1 MKTIYMKSVLIVMMA
16 MVSLTSFGYKSDY
29 VRGGSDNQTN
39 SGQVKAAACAP
50 ATGMRD
56 LEWNNVKAKIETG
69 GNLWTDRA
77 NSRAAYEVPKGG
89 GVSSL
94 YAGALWLG
102 GRSPDQ
108 QLKLAA
114 ITFRANGNDY
124 WPGPLT
130 NDGSASVNEVV
141 CEQYDRFFVSY
152 RQDAQRHRAY
162 YDCMASGG
170 DDCEED
176 YSVPGYFYTYPAIG
190 NTAAGQDLYLAP
202 FYDYDQDGFYN
213 PQNGDYPW
221 YDFLREVNCAS
232 RKREDIVPLFGDET
246 FYWIFND
253 KGNAH
258 TESQGQPIGM
268 EIRAQAFAFNSNDEI
283 NNMTFYNYVL
293 INQGTQTLTDTYF
306 GSWVDADLG
315 TSTDDYVG
323 CDVRRGLGYCY
334 NGDNN
339 DQTSTSSLGYG
350 LNPPAVG
357 VDFFEGPYQDED
369 NIDNPLT
376 EDIVNATDS
385 IGIPY
390 RGLGIG
396 YGDGVAD
403 NERFG
408 MRRFVYYNNNQNP
421 INGEP
426 SVAIHFYNYMRG
438 IWKNG
443 AEMLYGGNGVSGAG
457 VLTGVPAQYMFPDDT
472 DPANWGTF
480 GVPVE
485 PWSEVSSG
493 NVAADRRFIQSAGP
507 FTLEPGDYNNITMGV
522 VWARATSGEAF
533 ESVRLLRQYDDK
545 AQALFDNCFELVSG
559 PDAPDVSVRE
569 LDREIIL
576 MLSNNNPIS
585 TNFNEA
591 YGPDQGGFD
600 PSIPEELADGTQLD
614 TVARSYKFEGYMVY
628 QLANAD
634 IKANDLGDVTK
645 ARLIAQCDIE
655 NDVTNIVNF
664 TRDPVSGYI
673 VPELKV
679 QGGNEGIRRSFQVK
693 SDAFAQGDSRL
704 INHKTYYFMVLAYG
718 YNNYLQYDL
727 GAESGQDEAFLSS
740 RKGAVGEIPVIAAI
754 PHNNQPGFGGA
765 ILNAQYGDGVVLTRI
780 EGRGNG
786 LSEMTLDPTTEA
798 EILNNIRVSECKYLP
813 GMGPVDVKVID
824 PLALPAADFELSL
837 ESTSA
842 GELAA
847 DSMYWQLINLTSGDT
862 LTSYHSFKVG
872 SEDILLDY
880 GLSINWSQY
889 QYMIDGTPVKHY
901 TEFLSGSM
909 EFADPSK
916 PWFAGIPDAEGFF
929 EGNWIR
935 AGAVKTEGT
944 DATALF
950 EQLYDD
956 FEQGSGIEPFTDAS
970 EAYEGVVG
978 GTWGPYCLA
987 AYSVLN
993 FDVDGDPATPGE
1005 TVNNVAPTINDVKG
1019 DNNTIDSE
1027 RRSSIRGLNNVDIV
1041 FTKDKSKWT
1050 RVPVFEMNANGL
1062 AEDVDGVSNGTAS
1075 KMKMRHHLSV
1085 DKNGKVAGEAGY
1097 NAAEGDLNGLQP
1109 WGMGWFPGYA
1119 VDLGTGER
1127 LNLAFGEDSWLVG
1140 ENGNDM
1146 LWNPTANL
1154 ISPQGF
1160 GQVAAGQHW
1169 IYVFK
1174 NFAFED
1180 NSTSVVP
1187 AYDNGQFMYDQLSNS
1202 SLSSSNWK
1210 KLFRAC
1216 TWVGSAALAPGYSMN
1231 SVEDGLIPN
1240 DLRVRLR
1247 VAKEYDKFRYNSG
1260 DVNDATEA
1268 QNAWRPLYHFSTK
1281 GIAPV
1286 LNNNEAL
1293 TNALDMINVVPNPY
1307 YAFSLYETS
1316 KLDNRVKITNLP
1328 EECTVTIYDMNGTLI
1343 RQFKKADPLTSLDWD
1358 LKNGKNIPI
1367 ASGTYII
1374 HVNVPGAG
1382 EKVLKWFGVMR
1393 PVDLD
1398 NF

>member
-1 MKTIYMKSVLIVMMA
+1 MKLVMVVFMA
-16 MVSLTSFGYKSDY
+16 VMSMTASAYKSIN
-29 VRGGSDNQTN
+29 VRNQSENTAN
-39 SGQVKAAACAP
+39 GQVKAAACAP
-50 ATGMRD
+50 ATGLKD
-56 LEWNNVKAKIETG
+56 LEWNNVKATIETG
-69 GNLWTDRA
+69 GNMWMDRA
-77 NSRAAYEVPKGG
+77 NGMPSYEVPKGG

-94 YAGALWLG
+94 YAGALWMG

-114 ITFRANGNDY
+114 LTFRGDGNDY

-130 NDGSASVNEVV
+130 NDGSASVNENT
-141 CEQYDRFFVSY
+141 CEQYDRFFVSL

-162 YDCMASGG
+162 FDCVSAGD
-170 DDCEED
+170 DDCEEN
-176 YSVPGYFYTYPAIG
+176 YSIPGYFYDYPAMG

-232 RKREDIVPLFGDET
+232 RKREDIVPLFGDQT

-315 TSTDDYVG
+315 TATDDYVG
-323 CDVRRGLGYCY
+323 CDVKRGLGYCY

-339 DQTSTSSLGYG
+339 DQSSSSSLGYG

-357 VDFFEGPYQDED
+357 IDFFEGPYQDED

-376 EDIVNATDS
+376 SDIINATDS
-385 IGIPY
+385 LGIPY

-408 MRRFVYYNNNQNP
+408 MRRFVYYNNSTNP
-421 INGEP
+421 IFGEP
-426 SVAIHFYNYMRG
+426 SVPLHFYNYMRG
-438 IWKNG
+438 VWKNG
-443 AEMLYGGNGVSGAG
+443 AQMLYGGNGVSGAG
-457 VLTGVPAQYMFPDDT
+457 VLAGVSAQYMFPDDT
-472 DPANWGTF
+472 DPYNWGTF
-480 GVPVE
+480 GVQVE

-522 VWARATSGEAF
+522 VWARATTGEAF

-576 MLSNNNPIS
+576 MLSNDNVIS
-585 TNFNEA
+585 TNYNEN
-591 YGPDQGGFD
+591 YGPDQAGFD

-614 TVARSYKFEGYMVY
+614 TTARSYKFEGYMVY

-634 IKANDLGDVTK
+634 VSASELGDIAK
-645 ARLIAQCDIE
+645 ARMIAQCDVE
-655 NDVTNIVNF
+655 NDVINIVNF
-664 TRDPVSGYI
+664 TRDPISGYI

-679 QGGNEGIRRSFQVK
+679 QGANEGIRRSFQVK
-693 SDAFAQGDSRL
+693 TDAFAQGDNKL

-718 YNNYLQYDL
+718 HNNYLPYDL
-727 GAESGQDEAFLSS
+727 AAENGQDEAFLAS
-740 RKGAVGEIPVIAAI
+740 RKAALGEIPVIAAI
-754 PHNNQPGFGGA
+754 PHSQTPANGGS
-765 ILNAQYGDGVVLTRI
+765 ILNAQYGDGVAITRI
-780 EGRGNG
+780 EGKGNG
-786 LSEMTLDPTTEA
+786 LNSLTLDAATEA
-798 EILNNIRVSECKYLP
+798 AILSNITSSECTYLP
-813 GMGPVDVKVID
+813 GMGPVDVKVVD

-837 ESTSA
+837 VATDNTESSP
-842 GELAA
+842 
-847 DSMYWQLINLTSGDT
+847 DSMSWQLVNLTTGDT
-862 LTSYHSFKVG
+862 LTPAHSFRMG
-872 SEDILLDY
+872 SEDVLLDY

-889 QYMIDGTPVKHY
+889 QYLNDDGAFVKHY
-901 TEFLSGSM
+901 TELISGSM
-909 EFADPSK
+909 EFADPAK
-916 PWFAGIPDAEGFF
+916 PWFAGIPDQEGFQ
-929 EGNWIR
+929 EGNWLR
-935 AGAVKTEGT
+935 AGSVKTEGT
-944 DATALF
+944 DAAALF

-956 FEQGSGIEPFTDAS
+956 FEQGSGDDPFTDAS
-970 EAYEGVVG
+970 EKYEAVVG

-987 AYSVLN
+987 SYSVLN
-993 FDVDGDPATPGE
+993 FDTDGDPATPTE

-1019 DNNTIDSE
+1019 DNNTIDAD
-1027 RRSSIRGLNNVDIV
+1027 RRSNIRGLNNVDV
-1041 FTKDKSKWT
+1041 VMTSDKSKWT
-1050 RVPVFEMNANGL
+1050 RCVVFEMNANGL
-1062 AEDVDGVSNGTAS
+1062 AQDNDGISNGTPS
-1075 KMKMRHHLSV
+1075 KMKMRHHKSV
-1085 DKNGKVAGEAGY
+1085 DKNGRTADDAGF
-1097 NAAEGDLNGLQP
+1097 NAAEGNLTGE

-1146 LWNPTANL
+1146 IWNPTSNL
-1154 ISPQGF
+1154 FAPQGF
-1160 GQVAAGQHW
+1160 GAVAAGQHW

-1174 NFAFED
+1174 NFANED
-1180 NSTSVVP
+1180 NSTTVVP
-1187 AYDNGQFMYDQLSNS
+1187 GYDNGQFMFDQLSNS
-1202 SLSSSNWK
+1202 ALSSSNWK
-1210 KLFRAC
+1210 KIFRAA
-1216 TWVGSAALAPGYSMN
+1216 TWVGSAALTPGYSLK
-1231 SVEDGLIPN
+1231 SVEEGLIPN
-1240 DLRVRLR
+1240 TVRVRLR
-1247 VAKEYDKFRYNSG
+1247 VAQAYDKFRYNSG
-1260 DVNDATEA
+1260 DLNDLSQA
-1268 QNAWRPLYHFSTK
+1268 QNTWRPLYRFSTK

-1286 LNNNEAL
+1286 LGDAATAEDAL
-1293 TNALDMINVVPNPY
+1293 SMINVVPNPY

-1328 EECTVTIYDMNGTLI
+1328 EECVVTIYDMNGTLI

-1374 HVNVPGAG
+1374 HVNVPGVG
-1382 EKVLKWFGVMR
+1382 EKILKWFGVMR

>member
-1 MKTIYMKSVLIVMMA
+1 MKLVMVVFMAVMTMSASAYKSVNVRNQ
-16 MVSLTSFGYKSDY
+16 SENTS
-29 VRGGSDNQTN
+29 N
-39 SGQVKAAACAP
+39 GQVKAAACAP
-50 ATGMRD
+50 ATGLKD
-56 LEWNNVKAKIETG
+56 LEWNNVKATIETG
-69 GNLWTDRA
+69 GNMWMDRA
-77 NSRAAYEVPKGG
+77 NNMPSYEVPKGG

-94 YAGALWLG
+94 YAGALWMG

-114 ITFRANGNDY
+114 LTFRGSGNDY

-130 NDGSASVNEVV
+130 NDGSASVNENT
-141 CEQYDRFFVSY
+141 CEQYDRFFVSL

-162 YDCMASGG
+162 YDCVSAGD
-170 DDCEED
+170 DDCEEN
-176 YSVPGYFYTYPAIG
+176 YSIPGYFYDYPAMG

-232 RKREDIVPLFGDET
+232 RRREDIVPLFGDQT

-315 TSTDDYVG
+315 TATDDYVG
-323 CDVRRGLGYCY
+323 CDVKRGLGYCY

-339 DQTSTSSLGYG
+339 DQPSSSSLGYG

-357 VDFFEGPYQDED
+357 IDFFEGPYQDED

-376 EDIVNATDS
+376 TDIINATDS

-408 MRRFVYYNNNQNP
+408 MRRFVYYNNSTNP
-421 INGEP
+421 IFGEP
-426 SVAIHFYNYMRG
+426 SVPLHFYNYMRG
-438 IWKNG
+438 VWKNG
-443 AEMLYGGNGVSGAG
+443 AQMLYGGNGVSGAG

-472 DPANWGTF
+472 DPYNWGTF
-480 GVPVE
+480 GIQVE

-522 VWARATSGEAF
+522 VWARATTGEAF

-576 MLSNNNPIS
+576 MLSNDNIIS
-585 TNFNEA
+585 TNYSENF
-591 YGPDQGGFD
+591 GPDQAGFD

-614 TVARSYKFEGYMVY
+614 TTARSYKFEGYMVY

-634 IKANDLGDVTK
+634 VSASELGDIAK
-645 ARLIAQCDIE
+645 ARMVAQCDVE
-655 NDVTNIVNF
+655 NDVINIVNF
-664 TRDPVSGYI
+664 VRDPISGYI

-679 QGGNEGIRRSFQVK
+679 QGANEGIRRSFQVK
-693 SDAFAQGDSRL
+693 TDAFAQGDNKL

-718 YNNYLQYDL
+718 HNNYLNYDL
-727 GAESGQDEAFLSS
+727 AAENGQDEAFLAS
-740 RKGAVGEIPVIAAI
+740 RKAALGEIPVIAAI
-754 PHNNQPGFGGA
+754 PHSQTPANGGS
-765 ILNAQYGDGVVLTRI
+765 ILNAQYGDGVAITRI
-780 EGRGNG
+780 EGKGNA
-786 LSEMTLDPTTEA
+786 LNSLTLDAATEA
-798 EILNNIRVSECKYLP
+798 SILANITSSECTYLP
-813 GMGPVDVKVID
+813 GMGPVDVKVVD

-837 ESTSA
+837 VATDNTESSP
-842 GELAA
+842 
-847 DSMYWQLINLTSGDT
+847 DSMSWQLVNLTTGDT
-862 LTSYHSFKVG
+862 LTPAHSFRMG
-872 SEDILLDY
+872 SEDVLLDY

-889 QYMIDGTPVKHY
+889 QYLNDDGAFVKHY
-901 TEFLSGSM
+901 TELISGSM

-916 PWFAGIPDAEGFF
+916 PWFAGIPDQEGFQ
-929 EGNWIR
+929 EGNWLR
-935 AGAVKTEGT
+935 AGSVKTEGT

-956 FEQGSGIEPFTDAS
+956 FEQGSGDDPFTDAS
-970 EAYEGVVG
+970 EKYESVVG

-987 AYSVLN
+987 SYSVLN
-993 FDVDGDPATPGE
+993 FDIDGDATTPAV

-1019 DNNTIDSE
+1019 DNNTIDAD
-1027 RRSSIRGLNNVDIV
+1027 RRSNIRGLNNVDV
-1041 FTKDKSKWT
+1041 VMTSDKSKWT
-1050 RVPVFEMNANGL
+1050 RCVVFEMNANGL
-1062 AEDVDGVSNGTAS
+1062 AEDNDGISNGTPS
-1075 KMKMRHHLSV
+1075 KMKMRHHKSV
-1085 DKNGKVAGEAGY
+1085 DKNGRTADDAGF
-1097 NAAEGDLNGLQP
+1097 NAAEGNLTGD

-1119 VDLGTGER
+1119 IDLGTGER

-1146 LWNPTANL
+1146 IWNPTSNL
-1154 ISPQGF
+1154 FAPQGF
-1160 GQVAAGQHW
+1160 GAVAAGQHW

-1174 NFAFED
+1174 NFANED
-1180 NSTSVVP
+1180 NSTTVVP
-1187 AYDNGQFMYDQLSNS
+1187 GYDNGQFMYDQLSNS
-1202 SLSSSNWK
+1202 ALSSSNWK
-1210 KLFRAC
+1210 KIFRAA
-1216 TWVGSAALAPGYSMN
+1216 TWVGSAALTPGYSLLP
-1231 SVEDGLIPN
+1231 VTEGLIPN
-1240 DLRVRLR
+1240 TLRVRLR
-1247 VAKEYDKFRYNSG
+1247 VAQAYDKFRYNSG
-1260 DVNDATEA
+1260 DVNDLSTA
-1268 QNAWRPLYHFSTK
+1268 QNTWRPLYRFSTK

-1286 LNNNEAL
+1286 LGDATTAEDAL
-1293 TNALDMINVVPNPY
+1293 SMINVVPNPY

-1328 EECTVTIYDMNGTLI
+1328 EECVVTIYDMNGTMI

-1374 HVNVPGAG
+1374 HVNVPGVG
-1382 EKVLKWFGVMR
+1382 EKILKWFGVMR